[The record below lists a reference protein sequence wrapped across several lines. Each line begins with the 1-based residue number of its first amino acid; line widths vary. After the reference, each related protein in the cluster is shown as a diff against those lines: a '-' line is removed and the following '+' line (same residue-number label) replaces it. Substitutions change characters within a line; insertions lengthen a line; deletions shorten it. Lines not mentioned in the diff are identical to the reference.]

1 MTFSVDTTARASADK
16 SGLTLD
22 DARNLVDLLLIR
34 ARTPTRLAARHKVR
48 DEWIDVSWGEELQ
61 RIRQI
66 GAGFRALGIGRGDRV
81 AIFADTR
88 YEWVLTSLGLF
99 AIGAAVVPIYG
110 SNTPAEIAYILG
122 DSGARAIVI
131 DHDTPDAKHKQ
142 PGRLSRVR
150 QIRGDV
156 PSLSHVVLFDAPVA
170 EDDVIPLATLELR
183 GVELLRGASTA
194 NADADM
200 LERTARE
207 TSPDDLAYLLY
218 TSGTTGKPKG
228 VMLTHANWTSQ
239 ARTVATNGLLSEDE
253 IPLLFLP
260 LAHAFALIVPA
271 AHLGLGIAI
280 AYAESIDRAIANAGE
295 TRATLMTLVPRV
307 LEKAYNKVV
316 SDGASQPGIKGQIFR
331 WGMAQFDEYAAARI
345 AGRDYSSVQWT
356 LAQKLVF
363 SQVEAKIQARF
374 GGTMKK
380 FVSGG
385 APLSKK
391 IALFFDLCGFH
402 LCEGYGLTETCAPT
416 HCNLPYPDKKKIGT
430 VGLPWKGVEVRI
442 AEDGELLLKG
452 PQIMKGYFNLPEET
466 AAAIDPEGWFHTGDI
481 GEVDGRGF
489 LTITDRKKDLLKTSG
504 GKYIAPQELENG
516 LKTEPLIGNVLII
529 GDRRKFVSAL
539 ITLAED
545 SLLDF
550 AATHGLD
557 SRDFAELSRRPEV
570 HKKVEA
576 AVKALNARLPSYATI
591 KRFAILDHDWTQKDG
606 SITPTLKVKRAVVLE
621 RYRDLIDGFYEG
633 ERYD

>member
-1 MTFSVDTTARASADK
+1 MTFSVDTHACTPSD
-16 SGLTLD
+16 GGPTLEA
-22 DARNLVDLLLIR
+22 ARNLIDLLLIR
-34 ARTPTRLAARHKVR
+34 ARTPTRLAARHKLR
-48 DEWIDVSWGEELQ
+48 DAWVDVTWGEEIQ

-66 GAGFRALGIGRGDRV
+66 GAGFQSLGIGRGDRV

-88 YEWVLTSLGLF
+88 FEWVLTSLGLF
-99 AIGAAVVPIYG
+99 AIGAAAVPIYG
-110 SNTPAEIAYILG
+110 SNTPAEIAFILQN
-122 DSGARAIVI
+122 SGARAIAI
-131 DHDTPDAKHKQ
+131 DHDLPDTKHKQ
-142 PGRLSRVR
+142 LGRFARVQ
-150 QIRGDV
+150 QIRGEL
-156 PSLSHVVLFDAPVA
+156 PALEHVVLFDPPLDGAGYIALSALEQRGIERLRAPEA
-170 EDDVIPLATLELR
+170 
-183 GVELLRGASTA
+183 
-194 NADADM
+194 ADM
-200 LERTARE
+200 LERAARE
-207 TSPDDLAYLLY
+207 TAPDDLAFLLY

-228 VMLTHANWTSQ
+228 VMLSHANWTSQ
-239 ARTVATNGLLSEDE
+239 ARTVATNGLLSDDE
-253 IPLLFLP
+253 LPLLFLP

-316 SDGASQPGIKGQIFR
+316 SDGSSQPGIKGQLFR

-345 AGRDYSSVQWT
+345 AGRDYNSLQWT
-356 LAQKLVF
+356 LAQKFVF

-452 PQIMKGYFNLPEET
+452 PQVMKGYFNLPEET
-466 AAAIDPEGWFHTGDI
+466 AAAIDPDGWFHTGDI

-539 ITLAED
+539 IVLAGD
-545 SLLDF
+545 ALADF
-550 AATHGLD
+550 AAAHGLD
-557 SRDFAELSRRPEV
+557 ARDVAGLSQRPEI
-570 HKKVEA
+570 HRKVEA

-591 KRFAILDHDWTQKDG
+591 KKFAILDHEWTQKDG
-606 SITPTLKVKRAVVLE
+606 SITPTLKVKRSVVLE

>member
-1 MTFSVDTTARASADK
+1 MNSSVDTRAHTPCGRAEI
-16 SGLTLD
+16 TLD
-22 DARNLVDLLLIR
+22 EARNLVDLLLIR
-34 ARTPTRLAARHKVR
+34 ARTPTRLAARYKVR
-48 DEWIDVSWGEELQ
+48 DAWVDVSWGEELQ

-66 GAGFRALGIGRGDRV
+66 GAGFKSLGIGHGDRV

-99 AIGAAVVPIYG
+99 AIGAVAVPIYG
-110 SNTPAEIAYILG
+110 SNTPAEIAYILD
-122 DSGARAIVI
+122 DSGARAIAI
-131 DHDTPDAKHKQ
+131 DHDTPDTKHKQ
-142 PGRLSRVR
+142 QGRLSRVR
-150 QIRGDV
+150 QVRGDL
-156 PSLSHVVLFDAPVA
+156 PSLSHVVLFDAPIA
-170 EDDVIPLATLELR
+170 GEDFISLSALEMR
-183 GVELLRGASTA
+183 GVEQLRSSPAG
-194 NADADM
+194 DI
-200 LERTARE
+200 LECAARE

-239 ARTVATNGLLSEDE
+239 ARTVATNGLLSDDE
-253 IPLLFLP
+253 LPLLFLP

-307 LEKAYNKVV
+307 LEKAYNKVI

-331 WGMAQFDEYAAARI
+331 WGMAQFDEYAAARM
-345 AGRDYSSVQWT
+345 AGHDYSSVQWA

-416 HCNLPYPDKKKIGT
+416 HCNLPYPDKKKIGS

-539 ITLAED
+539 IALAED
-545 SLLDF
+545 SLMDF
-550 AATHGLD
+550 ATIHELD
-557 SRDFAELSRRPEV
+557 ARDFAELSQRPEV

-591 KRFAILDHDWTQKDG
+591 KKFAILDHDWTQKDG
-606 SITPTLKVKRAVVLE
+606 SITPTLKVKRSVVLE